1 MADGGAEGLGS
12 WEDSAGDVLV
22 CVWYVH
28 FCCESVGYS
37 MGTQWLAVETKEYAH
52 CEFEDFD

>member
-1 MADGGAEGLGS
+1 MADSGTEGLGS

-28 FCCESVGYS
+28 FCCESVGVQYGHA
-37 MGTQWLAVETKEYAH
+37 MAGGGDQRICAL
-52 CEFEDFD
+52 